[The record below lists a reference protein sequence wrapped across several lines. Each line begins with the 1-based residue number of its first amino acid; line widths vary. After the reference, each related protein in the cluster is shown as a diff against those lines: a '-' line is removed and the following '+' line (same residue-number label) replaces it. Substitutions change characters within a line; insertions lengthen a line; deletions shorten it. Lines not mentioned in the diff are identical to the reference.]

1 MTKWRK
7 LDNSAKIF
15 PIDSDKNFSA
25 VYRMSVL
32 LTEEIK
38 HDLLK
43 KAVDKTLESF
53 TSFKVCL
60 KRGFFWYYL
69 EENTKEVL
77 VDEEKNY
84 PCKYIDKNTN
94 NGYLFKVTYYKNK
107 INVDTFHSLTDGSS
121 SIEFIKAIA
130 YNYIDLAHPE
140 ETKNIP
146 EMEIKQNIEVNDK
159 NTEDSYIKNYQKHL
173 KLPKG
178 GEKAYILHGRRI
190 PLYGI
195 GVVHGF
201 INLKQIIKRCRKLK
215 VTVTQYFTAV
225 LIYAIYQEYIEK
237 NKNKKSKKNNTAKN
251 NEEKQKKSKLREAIS
266 FMTPIVVAL
275 IIAIFLKTCIFAN
288 IVIPTGSM
296 LNTIQEGDRI
306 IASRLAYINDEPQR
320 YDIIIFKYPD
330 DETQLFAKRIIALPG
345 ETIEVKNGIVYI
357 TDKNG
362 NKSTARTDFITN
374 CIPTGN
380 FGPYTVPLGSY
391 FVMGDNRNDSWDSR
405 YWDNKTVKK
414 GKIIGKVKFRYFPNP
429 GKIE

>member
-1 MTKWRK
+1 MITKCKKCGCDALIKNGEWYECPK
-7 LDNSAKIF
+7 CGAMMFDVSDFIGEKSPTKMLQMLD
-15 PIDSDKNFSA
+15 
-25 VYRMSVL
+25 
-32 LTEEIK
+32 
-38 HDLLK
+38 
-43 KAVDKTLESF
+43 
-53 TSFKVCL
+53 
-60 KRGFFWYYL
+60 
-69 EENTKEVL
+69 EEN
-77 VDEEKNY
+77 
-84 PCKYIDKNTN
+84 
-94 NGYLFKVTYYKNK
+94 
-107 INVDTFHSLTDGSS
+107 
-121 SIEFIKAIA
+121 
-130 YNYIDLAHPE
+130 
-140 ETKNIP
+140 
-146 EMEIKQNIEVNDK
+146 
-159 NTEDSYIKNYQKHL
+159 
-173 KLPKG
+173 
-178 GEKAYILHGRRI
+178 
-190 PLYGI
+190 
-195 GVVHGF
+195 
-201 INLKQIIKRCRKLK
+201 
-215 VTVTQYFTAV
+215 VTVKEQSQQPD
-225 LIYAIYQEYIEK
+225 AINIIFKKNADTKSVADSKKPKKEK
-237 NKNKKSKKNNTAKN
+237 NKNKKSKKNNIAKN
-251 NEEKQKKSKLREAIS
+251 SEEKQKKSKLREAIS
-266 FMTPIVVAL
+266 FMTPIVIAL

-320 YDIIIFKYPD
+320 YDIIIFRYPD

>member
-1 MTKWRK
+1 MITKCKKCGCDALIKNGEWYECPK
-7 LDNSAKIF
+7 CGAMMFDVSDFIGEKSPTKMLQMLD
-15 PIDSDKNFSA
+15 
-25 VYRMSVL
+25 
-32 LTEEIK
+32 
-38 HDLLK
+38 
-43 KAVDKTLESF
+43 
-53 TSFKVCL
+53 
-60 KRGFFWYYL
+60 
-69 EENTKEVL
+69 EENVTIKEQSQQP
-77 VDEEKNY
+77 DTANIIFKKNDDA
-84 PCKYIDKNTN
+84 K
-94 NGYLFKVTYYKNK
+94 
-107 INVDTFHSLTDGSS
+107 
-121 SIEFIKAIA
+121 SIANSK
-130 YNYIDLAHPE
+130 
-140 ETKNIP
+140 K
-146 EMEIKQNIEVNDK
+146 
-159 NTEDSYIKNYQKHL
+159 
-173 KLPKG
+173 PK
-178 GEKAYILHGRRI
+178 K
-190 PLYGI
+190 
-195 GVVHGF
+195 
-201 INLKQIIKRCRKLK
+201 
-215 VTVTQYFTAV
+215 
-225 LIYAIYQEYIEK
+225 EK

-251 NEEKQKKSKLREAIS
+251 GEEKQKKSKLREAIS

>member
-1 MTKWRK
+1 MITKCKKCGCDALIKNGEWYECPK
-7 LDNSAKIF
+7 CGAMMFDVSDFIGEKSPTKMLQMLD
-15 PIDSDKNFSA
+15 
-25 VYRMSVL
+25 
-32 LTEEIK
+32 
-38 HDLLK
+38 
-43 KAVDKTLESF
+43 
-53 TSFKVCL
+53 
-60 KRGFFWYYL
+60 
-69 EENTKEVL
+69 EENVTIKEQSQQPNTANIIFK
-77 VDEEKNY
+77 KNNDA
-84 PCKYIDKNTN
+84 K
-94 NGYLFKVTYYKNK
+94 
-107 INVDTFHSLTDGSS
+107 
-121 SIEFIKAIA
+121 SIA
-130 YNYIDLAHPE
+130 
-140 ETKNIP
+140 
-146 EMEIKQNIEVNDK
+146 
-159 NTEDSYIKNYQKHL
+159 DSKK
-173 KLPKG
+173 PK
-178 GEKAYILHGRRI
+178 K
-190 PLYGI
+190 
-195 GVVHGF
+195 
-201 INLKQIIKRCRKLK
+201 
-215 VTVTQYFTAV
+215 
-225 LIYAIYQEYIEK
+225 EK

-320 YDIIIFKYPD
+320 YDIIIFRYPD

-414 GKIIGKVKFRYFPNP
+414 EKIIGKVKFRYFPNP

>member
-1 MTKWRK
+1 MITKCKKCGCDALIKNGEWYECPK
-7 LDNSAKIF
+7 CGAMMFDVSDFIGEKSPTKMLQMLD
-15 PIDSDKNFSA
+15 
-25 VYRMSVL
+25 
-32 LTEEIK
+32 
-38 HDLLK
+38 
-43 KAVDKTLESF
+43 
-53 TSFKVCL
+53 
-60 KRGFFWYYL
+60 
-69 EENTKEVL
+69 EENVTIKEQSQQP
-77 VDEEKNY
+77 DAAN
-84 PCKYIDKNTN
+84 II
-94 NGYLFKVTYYKNK
+94 FK
-107 INVDTFHSLTDGSS
+107 
-121 SIEFIKAIA
+121 E
-130 YNYIDLAHPE
+130 
-140 ETKNIP
+140 
-146 EMEIKQNIEVNDK
+146 NDDAK
-159 NTEDSYIKNYQKHL
+159 SVADSKK
-173 KLPKG
+173 PK
-178 GEKAYILHGRRI
+178 K
-190 PLYGI
+190 
-195 GVVHGF
+195 
-201 INLKQIIKRCRKLK
+201 
-215 VTVTQYFTAV
+215 
-225 LIYAIYQEYIEK
+225 EK
-237 NKNKKSKKNNTAKN
+237 NKNKKSKKNNIAKN
-251 NEEKQKKSKLREAIS
+251 DEEKQKKSKLREAIS
-266 FMTPIVVAL
+266 FMTPIVIAL

-414 GKIIGKVKFRYFPNP
+414 EKIIGKVKFRYFPNP

>member
-1 MTKWRK
+1 MITKCKKCGCDALIKNGEWYECPK
-7 LDNSAKIF
+7 CGAMMFDVSDFIGEKSPTKMLQMLD
-15 PIDSDKNFSA
+15 
-25 VYRMSVL
+25 
-32 LTEEIK
+32 
-38 HDLLK
+38 
-43 KAVDKTLESF
+43 
-53 TSFKVCL
+53 
-60 KRGFFWYYL
+60 
-69 EENTKEVL
+69 EENVTIKEQSRQP
-77 VDEEKNY
+77 DTIN
-84 PCKYIDKNTN
+84 II
-94 NGYLFKVTYYKNK
+94 FK
-107 INVDTFHSLTDGSS
+107 
-121 SIEFIKAIA
+121 E
-130 YNYIDLAHPE
+130 
-140 ETKNIP
+140 
-146 EMEIKQNIEVNDK
+146 NDDAK
-159 NTEDSYIKNYQKHL
+159 SVADSKK
-173 KLPKG
+173 PK
-178 GEKAYILHGRRI
+178 K
-190 PLYGI
+190 
-195 GVVHGF
+195 
-201 INLKQIIKRCRKLK
+201 
-215 VTVTQYFTAV
+215 
-225 LIYAIYQEYIEK
+225 EK

-266 FMTPIVVAL
+266 FMTHIVVAL
-275 IIAIFLKTCIFAN
+275 IIAIFLKTCIFAY

>member
-1 MTKWRK
+1 MITKCKKCGCDALIKNGEWYECPK
-7 LDNSAKIF
+7 CGAMMFDVSDFIGEKSPTKMLQMLD
-15 PIDSDKNFSA
+15 
-25 VYRMSVL
+25 
-32 LTEEIK
+32 
-38 HDLLK
+38 
-43 KAVDKTLESF
+43 
-53 TSFKVCL
+53 
-60 KRGFFWYYL
+60 
-69 EENTKEVL
+69 EENVTIKEQSQQP
-77 VDEEKNY
+77 DA
-84 PCKYIDKNTN
+84 
-94 NGYLFKVTYYKNK
+94 
-107 INVDTFHSLTDGSS
+107 INIILK
-121 SIEFIKAIA
+121 E
-130 YNYIDLAHPE
+130 
-140 ETKNIP
+140 
-146 EMEIKQNIEVNDK
+146 NDDAK
-159 NTEDSYIKNYQKHL
+159 GVADSKK
-173 KLPKG
+173 PK
-178 GEKAYILHGRRI
+178 K
-190 PLYGI
+190 
-195 GVVHGF
+195 
-201 INLKQIIKRCRKLK
+201 
-215 VTVTQYFTAV
+215 
-225 LIYAIYQEYIEK
+225 EK

>member
-1 MTKWRK
+1 MITKCKKCGCDALIKNGEWYECPK
-7 LDNSAKIF
+7 CGAMMFDVSDFIGEKSPTKMLQMLD
-15 PIDSDKNFSA
+15 
-25 VYRMSVL
+25 
-32 LTEEIK
+32 
-38 HDLLK
+38 
-43 KAVDKTLESF
+43 
-53 TSFKVCL
+53 
-60 KRGFFWYYL
+60 
-69 EENTKEVL
+69 EENVTIKEQSRQP
-77 VDEEKNY
+77 DAANIIFKKNDDA
-84 PCKYIDKNTN
+84 KS
-94 NGYLFKVTYYKNK
+94 V
-107 INVDTFHSLTDGSS
+107 
-121 SIEFIKAIA
+121 A
-130 YNYIDLAHPE
+130 
-140 ETKNIP
+140 
-146 EMEIKQNIEVNDK
+146 
-159 NTEDSYIKNYQKHL
+159 DSKK
-173 KLPKG
+173 PK
-178 GEKAYILHGRRI
+178 K
-190 PLYGI
+190 
-195 GVVHGF
+195 
-201 INLKQIIKRCRKLK
+201 
-215 VTVTQYFTAV
+215 
-225 LIYAIYQEYIEK
+225 EK
-237 NKNKKSKKNNTAKN
+237 NKNKKSKKNNIAKN

-266 FMTPIVVAL
+266 FMTPIIVAL

-296 LNTIQEGDRI
+296 LNPIQEGDRI

-414 GKIIGKVKFRYFPNP
+414 EKIIGKVKFRYFPNP

>member
-1 MTKWRK
+1 MITKCKKCGCDALIKNGEWYECPK
-7 LDNSAKIF
+7 CGTMMFDVSDFIGEKSPTKMLQMLD
-15 PIDSDKNFSA
+15 
-25 VYRMSVL
+25 
-32 LTEEIK
+32 
-38 HDLLK
+38 
-43 KAVDKTLESF
+43 
-53 TSFKVCL
+53 
-60 KRGFFWYYL
+60 
-69 EENTKEVL
+69 EEN
-77 VDEEKNY
+77 
-84 PCKYIDKNTN
+84 
-94 NGYLFKVTYYKNK
+94 
-107 INVDTFHSLTDGSS
+107 
-121 SIEFIKAIA
+121 
-130 YNYIDLAHPE
+130 
-140 ETKNIP
+140 
-146 EMEIKQNIEVNDK
+146 
-159 NTEDSYIKNYQKHL
+159 
-173 KLPKG
+173 
-178 GEKAYILHGRRI
+178 
-190 PLYGI
+190 
-195 GVVHGF
+195 
-201 INLKQIIKRCRKLK
+201 
-215 VTVTQYFTAV
+215 VTVKEQSQQPD
-225 LIYAIYQEYIEK
+225 AINIIFKENDDAKSVADSKKPKKEK
-237 NKNKKSKKNNTAKN
+237 NKNKKSKKNNAAKN
-251 NEEKQKKSKLREAIS
+251 GEEKQKKSKLREAIS

-288 IVIPTGSM
+288 NVIPTGSM

>member
-1 MTKWRK
+1 MITKCKKCGCDELIKNGEWYECPK
-7 LDNSAKIF
+7 CGAMMFDVSDFIGEKSPTKMLQMLD
-15 PIDSDKNFSA
+15 
-25 VYRMSVL
+25 
-32 LTEEIK
+32 
-38 HDLLK
+38 
-43 KAVDKTLESF
+43 
-53 TSFKVCL
+53 
-60 KRGFFWYYL
+60 
-69 EENTKEVL
+69 EENVTIKEQSRQP
-77 VDEEKNY
+77 DAANIIFKKNDDA
-84 PCKYIDKNTN
+84 KS
-94 NGYLFKVTYYKNK
+94 V
-107 INVDTFHSLTDGSS
+107 
-121 SIEFIKAIA
+121 A
-130 YNYIDLAHPE
+130 
-140 ETKNIP
+140 
-146 EMEIKQNIEVNDK
+146 
-159 NTEDSYIKNYQKHL
+159 DSKK
-173 KLPKG
+173 PK
-178 GEKAYILHGRRI
+178 K
-190 PLYGI
+190 
-195 GVVHGF
+195 
-201 INLKQIIKRCRKLK
+201 
-215 VTVTQYFTAV
+215 
-225 LIYAIYQEYIEK
+225 EK

-251 NEEKQKKSKLREAIS
+251 DEEKQKKSKLREAIS

>member
-1 MTKWRK
+1 MITKCKKCGCDALIKNGEWYECPK
-7 LDNSAKIF
+7 CGAMMFDVSDFIGEKSPTKMLQMLD
-15 PIDSDKNFSA
+15 
-25 VYRMSVL
+25 
-32 LTEEIK
+32 
-38 HDLLK
+38 
-43 KAVDKTLESF
+43 
-53 TSFKVCL
+53 
-60 KRGFFWYYL
+60 
-69 EENTKEVL
+69 EENVTIKEQSQQP
-77 VDEEKNY
+77 DAINIIFKKNDVA
-84 PCKYIDKNTN
+84 KS
-94 NGYLFKVTYYKNK
+94 VT
-107 INVDTFHSLTDGSS
+107 
-121 SIEFIKAIA
+121 
-130 YNYIDLAHPE
+130 
-140 ETKNIP
+140 
-146 EMEIKQNIEVNDK
+146 
-159 NTEDSYIKNYQKHL
+159 DSKK
-173 KLPKG
+173 PK
-178 GEKAYILHGRRI
+178 K
-190 PLYGI
+190 
-195 GVVHGF
+195 
-201 INLKQIIKRCRKLK
+201 
-215 VTVTQYFTAV
+215 
-225 LIYAIYQEYIEK
+225 EK

-251 NEEKQKKSKLREAIS
+251 GEEKQKKSKLREAIS

>member
-1 MTKWRK
+1 MITKCKKCGCDALIKNGEWYECPK
-7 LDNSAKIF
+7 CGAMMFDVSDFIGEKSPTKMLQMLD
-15 PIDSDKNFSA
+15 
-25 VYRMSVL
+25 
-32 LTEEIK
+32 
-38 HDLLK
+38 
-43 KAVDKTLESF
+43 
-53 TSFKVCL
+53 
-60 KRGFFWYYL
+60 
-69 EENTKEVL
+69 EENVTIKEQSQQP
-77 VDEEKNY
+77 DDINIIFKKN
-84 PCKYIDKNTN
+84 D
-94 NGYLFKVTYYKNK
+94 
-107 INVDTFHSLTDGSS
+107 DTESV
-121 SIEFIKAIA
+121 A
-130 YNYIDLAHPE
+130 
-140 ETKNIP
+140 
-146 EMEIKQNIEVNDK
+146 
-159 NTEDSYIKNYQKHL
+159 DSKK
-173 KLPKG
+173 PK
-178 GEKAYILHGRRI
+178 K
-190 PLYGI
+190 
-195 GVVHGF
+195 
-201 INLKQIIKRCRKLK
+201 
-215 VTVTQYFTAV
+215 
-225 LIYAIYQEYIEK
+225 EK
-237 NKNKKSKKNNTAKN
+237 NKNKKRKKNNIAKN
-251 NEEKQKKSKLREAIS
+251 DEEKQKKSKLREAIS

-414 GKIIGKVKFRYFPNP
+414 EKIIGKVKFRYFPNP

>member
-1 MTKWRK
+1 MITKCKKCGCDALIKNGEWYECPK
-7 LDNSAKIF
+7 CGAMMFDVSDFIGEKSPTKMLQMLD
-15 PIDSDKNFSA
+15 
-25 VYRMSVL
+25 
-32 LTEEIK
+32 
-38 HDLLK
+38 
-43 KAVDKTLESF
+43 
-53 TSFKVCL
+53 
-60 KRGFFWYYL
+60 
-69 EENTKEVL
+69 EENVTIKEQSQQPNTANIIFK
-77 VDEEKNY
+77 KNDDA
-84 PCKYIDKNTN
+84 K
-94 NGYLFKVTYYKNK
+94 
-107 INVDTFHSLTDGSS
+107 
-121 SIEFIKAIA
+121 SIA
-130 YNYIDLAHPE
+130 
-140 ETKNIP
+140 
-146 EMEIKQNIEVNDK
+146 
-159 NTEDSYIKNYQKHL
+159 DSKK
-173 KLPKG
+173 PK
-178 GEKAYILHGRRI
+178 K
-190 PLYGI
+190 
-195 GVVHGF
+195 
-201 INLKQIIKRCRKLK
+201 
-215 VTVTQYFTAV
+215 
-225 LIYAIYQEYIEK
+225 EK

-320 YDIIIFKYPD
+320 YDIIIFRYPD

>member
-1 MTKWRK
+1 MITKCKKCGCDALIKNGEWYECPK
-7 LDNSAKIF
+7 CGAMMFDVSDFIGEKSPTKMLQMLD
-15 PIDSDKNFSA
+15 
-25 VYRMSVL
+25 
-32 LTEEIK
+32 
-38 HDLLK
+38 
-43 KAVDKTLESF
+43 
-53 TSFKVCL
+53 
-60 KRGFFWYYL
+60 
-69 EENTKEVL
+69 EENVTIKEQSQQP
-77 VDEEKNY
+77 DAIN
-84 PCKYIDKNTN
+84 II
-94 NGYLFKVTYYKNK
+94 FK
-107 INVDTFHSLTDGSS
+107 
-121 SIEFIKAIA
+121 E
-130 YNYIDLAHPE
+130 
-140 ETKNIP
+140 
-146 EMEIKQNIEVNDK
+146 NDDAK
-159 NTEDSYIKNYQKHL
+159 GVADSKK
-173 KLPKG
+173 PK
-178 GEKAYILHGRRI
+178 K
-190 PLYGI
+190 
-195 GVVHGF
+195 
-201 INLKQIIKRCRKLK
+201 
-215 VTVTQYFTAV
+215 
-225 LIYAIYQEYIEK
+225 EK

-275 IIAIFLKTCIFAN
+275 FIAIFLKTCIFAN

>member
-1 MTKWRK
+1 MFDVSDFIGEKSPTKMLQM
-7 LDNSAKIF
+7 LD
-15 PIDSDKNFSA
+15 
-25 VYRMSVL
+25 
-32 LTEEIK
+32 
-38 HDLLK
+38 
-43 KAVDKTLESF
+43 
-53 TSFKVCL
+53 
-60 KRGFFWYYL
+60 
-69 EENTKEVL
+69 EENVTIKEQSQQP
-77 VDEEKNY
+77 DTANIIFKKNDDA
-84 PCKYIDKNTN
+84 KS
-94 NGYLFKVTYYKNK
+94 VT
-107 INVDTFHSLTDGSS
+107 
-121 SIEFIKAIA
+121 
-130 YNYIDLAHPE
+130 
-140 ETKNIP
+140 
-146 EMEIKQNIEVNDK
+146 
-159 NTEDSYIKNYQKHL
+159 DSKK
-173 KLPKG
+173 PK
-178 GEKAYILHGRRI
+178 K
-190 PLYGI
+190 
-195 GVVHGF
+195 
-201 INLKQIIKRCRKLK
+201 
-215 VTVTQYFTAV
+215 
-225 LIYAIYQEYIEK
+225 EK
-237 NKNKKSKKNNTAKN
+237 NKNKKSKKNNTAN
-251 NEEKQKKSKLREAIS
+251 NDEEKQKKSKLREAIS

-320 YDIIIFKYPD
+320 YDIIIFRYPD

>member
-1 MTKWRK
+1 MMFDVSDFIGEKSPTKMLQM
-7 LDNSAKIF
+7 LDEENVTIKEQSQQPDAINIIFKKNDDTKSA
-15 PIDSDKNFSA
+15 IDS
-25 VYRMSVL
+25 
-32 LTEEIK
+32 
-38 HDLLK
+38 K
-43 KAVDKTLESF
+43 K
-53 TSFKVCL
+53 
-60 KRGFFWYYL
+60 
-69 EENTKEVL
+69 
-77 VDEEKNY
+77 
-84 PCKYIDKNTN
+84 
-94 NGYLFKVTYYKNK
+94 
-107 INVDTFHSLTDGSS
+107 
-121 SIEFIKAIA
+121 
-130 YNYIDLAHPE
+130 
-140 ETKNIP
+140 
-146 EMEIKQNIEVNDK
+146 
-159 NTEDSYIKNYQKHL
+159 
-173 KLPKG
+173 PK
-178 GEKAYILHGRRI
+178 K
-190 PLYGI
+190 
-195 GVVHGF
+195 
-201 INLKQIIKRCRKLK
+201 
-215 VTVTQYFTAV
+215 
-225 LIYAIYQEYIEK
+225 EK
-237 NKNKKSKKNNTAKN
+237 NKNKKSKKNNIAKN

-266 FMTPIVVAL
+266 FMTPIVIAL

-320 YDIIIFKYPD
+320 YDIIIFRYPD

-414 GKIIGKVKFRYFPNP
+414 EKIIGKVKFRYFPNP

>member
-1 MTKWRK
+1 MLQM
-7 LDNSAKIF
+7 LD
-15 PIDSDKNFSA
+15 
-25 VYRMSVL
+25 
-32 LTEEIK
+32 
-38 HDLLK
+38 
-43 KAVDKTLESF
+43 
-53 TSFKVCL
+53 
-60 KRGFFWYYL
+60 
-69 EENTKEVL
+69 EENVTIKEQSRQPDAINIIFKKMTMLKALQTAKPKRKRIKIKAKRIIPQKITKKNKEV
-77 VDEEKNY
+77 K
-84 PCKYIDKNTN
+84 
-94 NGYLFKVTYYKNK
+94 
-107 INVDTFHSLTDGSS
+107 
-121 SIEFIKAIA
+121 
-130 YNYIDLAHPE
+130 
-140 ETKNIP
+140 
-146 EMEIKQNIEVNDK
+146 
-159 NTEDSYIKNYQKHL
+159 TE
-173 KLPKG
+173 
-178 GEKAYILHGRRI
+178 
-190 PLYGI
+190 
-195 GVVHGF
+195 
-201 INLKQIIKRCRKLK
+201 
-215 VTVTQYFTAV
+215 
-225 LIYAIYQEYIEK
+225 
-237 NKNKKSKKNNTAKN
+237 
-251 NEEKQKKSKLREAIS
+251 EAIS

>member
-1 MTKWRK
+1 MITKCKKCGCDALIKNGEWYECPK
-7 LDNSAKIF
+7 CGAMMFDVSDFIGEKSPTKMLQMLD
-15 PIDSDKNFSA
+15 
-25 VYRMSVL
+25 
-32 LTEEIK
+32 
-38 HDLLK
+38 
-43 KAVDKTLESF
+43 
-53 TSFKVCL
+53 
-60 KRGFFWYYL
+60 
-69 EENTKEVL
+69 EEN
-77 VDEEKNY
+77 
-84 PCKYIDKNTN
+84 
-94 NGYLFKVTYYKNK
+94 
-107 INVDTFHSLTDGSS
+107 
-121 SIEFIKAIA
+121 
-130 YNYIDLAHPE
+130 
-140 ETKNIP
+140 
-146 EMEIKQNIEVNDK
+146 
-159 NTEDSYIKNYQKHL
+159 
-173 KLPKG
+173 
-178 GEKAYILHGRRI
+178 
-190 PLYGI
+190 
-195 GVVHGF
+195 
-201 INLKQIIKRCRKLK
+201 
-215 VTVTQYFTAV
+215 VTVKEQSQQPDAANIIFKENDDTKSVADSKKPKK
-225 LIYAIYQEYIEK
+225 EK

-414 GKIIGKVKFRYFPNP
+414 EKIIGKVKFRYFPNP

>member
-1 MTKWRK
+1 MITKCKKCGCDALIKNGEWYECPK
-7 LDNSAKIF
+7 CGAMMFDVSDFIGEKSPTKMLQMLD
-15 PIDSDKNFSA
+15 
-25 VYRMSVL
+25 
-32 LTEEIK
+32 
-38 HDLLK
+38 
-43 KAVDKTLESF
+43 
-53 TSFKVCL
+53 
-60 KRGFFWYYL
+60 
-69 EENTKEVL
+69 EENVTIKEQSRQP
-77 VDEEKNY
+77 DAAN
-84 PCKYIDKNTN
+84 II
-94 NGYLFKVTYYKNK
+94 FK
-107 INVDTFHSLTDGSS
+107 
-121 SIEFIKAIA
+121 E
-130 YNYIDLAHPE
+130 
-140 ETKNIP
+140 
-146 EMEIKQNIEVNDK
+146 NDDAK
-159 NTEDSYIKNYQKHL
+159 SVADSKK
-173 KLPKG
+173 PK
-178 GEKAYILHGRRI
+178 K
-190 PLYGI
+190 
-195 GVVHGF
+195 
-201 INLKQIIKRCRKLK
+201 
-215 VTVTQYFTAV
+215 
-225 LIYAIYQEYIEK
+225 EK

-275 IIAIFLKTCIFAN
+275 IIAIFLKTCIFTN

-345 ETIEVKNGIVYI
+345 ETIEVKSGIVYI

>member
-1 MTKWRK
+1 MITKCKKCGCDALIKNGEWYECPK
-7 LDNSAKIF
+7 CGAMMFDVSDFIGEKSPTKMLQMLD
-15 PIDSDKNFSA
+15 
-25 VYRMSVL
+25 
-32 LTEEIK
+32 
-38 HDLLK
+38 
-43 KAVDKTLESF
+43 
-53 TSFKVCL
+53 
-60 KRGFFWYYL
+60 
-69 EENTKEVL
+69 EENVTIKEQSQQP
-77 VDEEKNY
+77 DAINIIFKKN
-84 PCKYIDKNTN
+84 D
-94 NGYLFKVTYYKNK
+94 
-107 INVDTFHSLTDGSS
+107 DTESV
-121 SIEFIKAIA
+121 A
-130 YNYIDLAHPE
+130 
-140 ETKNIP
+140 
-146 EMEIKQNIEVNDK
+146 
-159 NTEDSYIKNYQKHL
+159 DSKK
-173 KLPKG
+173 PK
-178 GEKAYILHGRRI
+178 K
-190 PLYGI
+190 
-195 GVVHGF
+195 
-201 INLKQIIKRCRKLK
+201 
-215 VTVTQYFTAV
+215 
-225 LIYAIYQEYIEK
+225 EK
-237 NKNKKSKKNNTAKN
+237 NKNKKSKKNNAAKN

-275 IIAIFLKTCIFAN
+275 IIAIFLKTCIFVN

-414 GKIIGKVKFRYFPNP
+414 EKIIGKVKFRYFPNP